1 MNLKASTTYT
11 FEIVRDYMWFN
22 IFPVRQYRK
31 VPPAVLAV
39 LTLVVL
45 ASFLGYLL
53 NRGQIFITMGIVLLV
68 VEVMMINMLYFKPKK
83 AFRTFHSQVDS
94 PNAYTFYE
102 EYFLL
107 RSDRTVDQET
117 EIFYGDLYRAYE
129 TEDYFLLYTIRR
141 KACVVGKKDFTIGS
155 AEDLRTRLQDK
166 MGNKFKVFCPLK

>member
-1 MNLKASTTYT
+1 MNLKANTTYT
-11 FEIVRDYMWFN
+11 FETVRDYMWFN

-31 VPPAVLAV
+31 VPPIVLAV
-39 LTLVVL
+39 LALLLL

-53 NRGQIFITMGIVLLV
+53 NGGQIFITMGVVLLV
-68 VEVMMINMLYFKPKK
+68 VELMMINLLYFKPKK
-83 AFRTFHSQVDS
+83 AFRTFHSTVDS
-94 PNAYTFYE
+94 PNTYDFHD

-117 EIFYGDLYRAYE
+117 EFFYSDLYRAYE

-141 KACVVGKKDFTIGS
+141 KACVVGKKDFTTGRP
-155 AEDLRTRLQDK
+155 EDLRIRLQDK